1 MSSKTATVEQIELAG
16 QFMPLSEY
24 KTLIAMLDGE
34 EGDHA
39 RETFARIA
47 ETIKQT
53 PAIYEQDGKGNG
65 AVAHL
70 HYFQGSADIWVTEL
84 DPDRSGQ
91 IEGFGMVDL
100 GYGPELG
107 YLVLNEYLAA
117 GCELDLHFQPTTL
130 AQIKAASGSEVTA

>member
-1 MSSKTATVEQIELAG
+1 
-16 QFMPLSEY
+16 MPVSEY
-24 KTLIAMLDGE
+24 KTLIDMLDGE

-47 ETIKQT
+47 ETIKQI
-53 PAIYEQDGKGNG
+53 PAIYGQDGKGDD
-65 AVAHL
+65 ALAYL
-70 HYFQGSADIWVTEL
+70 HYFRGSADIWVTEL

-91 IEGFGMVDL
+91 IEGFGLVNL

-117 GCELDLHFQPTTL
+117 DCELDLHFEPTTL
-130 AQIKAASGSEVTA
+130 RQIKARQEVTA